1 MRQLTENN
9 RATGTNPVITATVN
23 NGFGNYDNMT
33 DDTQLFISSHIAQTP
48 PEHLEE
54 TLRAIMEHPHA
65 DVPMVDD
72 KGKLVVLV
80 DAPTS
85 KDAIR
90 TIESIQSLANVYSFT
105 PVYQHEEV

>member
-1 MRQLTENN
+1 MRQLTENQPK
-9 RATGTNPVITATVN
+9 TGQDPSITVTVN
-23 NGFGNYDNMT
+23 NGLGKYDNMT
-33 DDTQLFISSHIAQTP
+33 DDAQLFISSHIAQTP
-48 PEHLEE
+48 PEYLEE

-72 KGKLVVLV
+72 KGKLVVLI

-85 KDAIR
+85 KDAIK
-90 TIESIQSLANVYSFT
+90 TIESIQSLANIYSFT

>member
-9 RATGTNPVITATVN
+9 RTTGPDPVINATVN
-23 NGFGNYDNMT
+23 NGLGNHDNMT

-72 KGKLVVLV
+72 KGKLVVLI

-85 KDAIR
+85 KDAIK
-90 TIESIQSLANVYSFT
+90 TIESIQALANIYSFT